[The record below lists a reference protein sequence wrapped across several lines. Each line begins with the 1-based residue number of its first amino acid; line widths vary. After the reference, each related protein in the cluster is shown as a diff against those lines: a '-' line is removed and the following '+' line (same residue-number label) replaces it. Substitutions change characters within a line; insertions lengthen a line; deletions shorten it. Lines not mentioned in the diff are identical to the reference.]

1 MKVQTVLLL
10 AGAAAVQGIQPRIV
24 LPAVEILRPH
34 VNASQLQG
42 VKVETVQGRK
52 NDGDKRFKFPPAA
65 EEAVEKTSS
74 FTSPTT
80 TQLFGNEDVIP
91 FQGLPFPSVD
101 PIVVKDQEVPES
113 PEIPGQEPAPTPPP
127 EEETPAHTYVHA
139 TTSVEGSAH
148 AVPTPPEEETPA
160 YTSVHATT
168 SVEGSAHSHTTHSP
182 HTHTP
187 HPPHTHPHPSPAP
200 HTPTETYSHEHH
212 TLTFAARSPQMTT
225 PMTPAEEPRPELEE
239 EDMDELEEEDVG
251 ELEEDKVTT
260 KHAKTPKTPKATST
274 AKHTKSK
281 YPKGSK
287 PAKKYPLDPSEP
299 REPNEGDRDVHEE
312 QQGQKDKKAKRL
324 PSPP

>member
-24 LPAVEILRPH
+24 LPPVEILRPH

-168 SVEGSAHSHTTHSP
+168 SVEGSAHVSHTSN

-187 HPPHTHPHPSPAP
+187 HS
-200 HTPTETYSHEHH
+200 
-212 TLTFAARSPQMTT
+212 L
-225 PMTPAEEPRPELEE
+225 
-239 EDMDELEEEDVG
+239 
-251 ELEEDKVTT
+251 
-260 KHAKTPKTPKATST
+260 
-274 AKHTKSK
+274 
-281 YPKGSK
+281 
-287 PAKKYPLDPSEP
+287 
-299 REPNEGDRDVHEE
+299 
-312 QQGQKDKKAKRL
+312 
-324 PSPP
+324 